1 MGRLKRLWWHDAFFR
16 AENRKGD
23 DVVVKEVNKKARKI
37 R

>member
-1 MGRLKRLWWHDAFFR
+1 MGKRAFVGHRRFFR

-23 DVVVKEVNKKARKI
+23 DVVVKEVNKKTRKI